1 MHYITLYN
9 RPAISRHKEKF
20 TSIWVPVQDG
30 YPVAVHEGDGGPQ
43 VRCADVPE
51 MVCAG
56 DTVEAALFGAVDA
69 LGSALSFYVDQRIA
83 IPLPSP
89 AAPGQLGRR
98 LKHRTVGGYS
108 FVGRGRFTLSTSK
121 TKEPTKACFSWFQKH

>member
-1 MHYITLYN
+1 MHYITLDN

-20 TSIWVPVQDG
+20 ALIWAPVQDD
-30 YPVAVHEGDGGPQ
+30 YPVAVHERGCCPW
-43 VRCADVPE
+43 VSCADVPE
-51 MVCAG
+51 MACAG

-89 AAPGQLGRR
+89 AAPGQPVVR
-98 LKHRTVGGYS
+98 LPAWTAA
-108 FVGRGRFTLSTSK
+108 
-121 TKEPTKACFSWFQKH
+121 KASNCRWL